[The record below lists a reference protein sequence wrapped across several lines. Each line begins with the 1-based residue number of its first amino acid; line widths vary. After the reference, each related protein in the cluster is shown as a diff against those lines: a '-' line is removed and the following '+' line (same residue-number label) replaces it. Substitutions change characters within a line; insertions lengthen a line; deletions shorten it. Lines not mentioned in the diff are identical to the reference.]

1 MFKIMAHNTK
11 EIQCSIDNINIE
23 LYRLREMT
31 YDSIDFPEDFEI
43 NIDKMDDIL
52 QELNNNINFYEYH
65 NVNSTSIYE
74 DLEE

>member
-1 MFKIMAHNTK
+1 MAHNTK